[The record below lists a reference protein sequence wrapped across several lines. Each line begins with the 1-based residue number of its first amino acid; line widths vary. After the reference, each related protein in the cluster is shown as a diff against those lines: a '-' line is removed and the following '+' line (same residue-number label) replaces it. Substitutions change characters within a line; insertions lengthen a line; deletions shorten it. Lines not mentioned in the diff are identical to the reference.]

1 MSFDVSFCSQ
11 NMSSG
16 ENIWILTEYCLT
28 LWQNSDEDEKTD
40 TDDEGD
46 RFITYRIQH
55 SVGTGTSP

>member
-16 ENIWILTEYCLT
+16 ENIWILAEYCLT

-46 RFITYRIQH
+46 RFITYRI
-55 SVGTGTSP
+55 